1 MRRLYGGGDYKLYG
15 YYSGAEAYAQ
25 VILYGVWIIGLVVLY
40 LRLRKAKA
48 LSPRLAMICLG
59 ISFAFLAVRY
69 GMIVGDTGVPIGYRY
84 ESSIA
89 VLFWRLG
96 MPLLFLAVYQLL
108 LAGTLS
114 NVLFY
119 SGDIVY
125 VVLNIMYA
133 IYDFLISSQAIENF
147 KDTWDWYFSDRDF
160 GLTYSPYAI
169 SLLIDMQDDGSVPS
183 AGYIQRREFSLG
195 DDYLHNRGL
204 QIKIGVA
211 ADLVAIALAVFVVV
225 LTGWAWLRRRKTS
238 IDVTVGPP
246 VISQIPNG
254 LFLINWRNRH
264 SHFSRQLDSSSLLF
278 SAS

>member
-1 MRRLYGGGDYKLYG
+1 
-15 YYSGAEAYAQ
+15 
-25 VILYGVWIIGLVVLY
+25 
-40 LRLRKAKA
+40 
-48 LSPRLAMICLG
+48 
-59 ISFAFLAVRY
+59 
-69 GMIVGDTGVPIGYRY
+69 
-84 ESSIA
+84 
-89 VLFWRLG
+89 
-96 MPLLFLAVYQLL
+96 MPLLFLAVYQQL

-125 VVLNIMYA
+125 VVLNIVYA

-169 SLLIDMQDDGSVPS
+169 SLLIYTRYDGSELG
-183 AGYIQRREFSLG
+183 AGYIQRREFSVG

-211 ADLVAIALAVFVVV
+211 ADLVAIVLAVFVVV

-238 IDVTVGPP
+238 IDVTVGPQSSP
-246 VISQIPNG
+246 K
-254 LFLINWRNRH
+254 FLMG
-264 SHFSRQLDSSSLLF
+264 FF
-278 SAS
+278 